1 MAIFNTPLGMNVK
14 NNPLIESPFVIDNW
28 EGNSEP
34 PFEYMDL
41 VTETGVFILTET
53 LEFITTG

>member
-1 MAIFNTPLGMNVK
+1 MAIFNTPLGMNVISS
-14 NNPLIESPFVIDNW
+14 PLIESPFVIDNHL
-28 EGNSEP
+28 GVANP
-34 PFEYMDL
+34 PYEYMDL